1 MTVFSTLI
9 LCFLVDA
16 FSACLFALLFVC
28 ILLLFYCRSMP
39 VEIETMIYKKVKKV
53 SCGGRMTAA
62 CVIRSWVQ
70 DQEAKTCMA
79 CKLQFTTLR
88 RRVRIR
94 ICNLSTVPGA
104 CLKGLDLGCH
114 ALLFKHLLDGC
125 APNFQNMSY
134 YTIS

>member
-1 MTVFSTLI
+1 
-9 LCFLVDA
+9 
-16 FSACLFALLFVC
+16 
-28 ILLLFYCRSMP
+28 MP

-88 RRVRIR
+88 RRVSIR
-94 ICNLSTVPGA
+94 ICNSSTTLRPASRGLRMWHSHRQHFLLSLSTKLVRM
-104 CLKGLDLGCH
+104 DLGSH
-114 ALLFKHLLDGC
+114 ALAC
-125 APNFQNMSY
+125 AQPQASSTGKIFPLEDC
-134 YTIS
+134 